1 MTIDWDKLET
11 LRNAK
16 PEPEPLPAG
25 WFRATDYGER
35 FGISKDAAYSR
46 LTRMSRR
53 GTVEREKLGVEYAY
67 RIKQRE
73 KTTTTPM
80 LFAP

>member
-35 FGISKDAAYSR
+35 FGISNDAAYSR

-53 GTVEREKLGVEYAY
+53 GTVEREKFGADENG
-67 RIKQRE
+67 RI
-73 KTTTTPM
+73 TIVSI
-80 LFAP
+80 